1 MVDYEN
7 HDVENEVDEACDDD
21 GEVYHGDILVN
32 DDEDLQGEELVN
44 DDGNNHVEAFASKP
58 HGEAQPLQLVLHG
71 MDLFRLL
78 DL

>member
-7 HDVENEVDEACDDD
+7 HDVENEVDEAYDDD
-21 GEVYHGDILVN
+21 LEVYHGDILVN

-44 DDGNNHVEAFASKP
+44 DDGDNHVEAFASKP
-58 HGEAQPLQLVLHG
+58 QEEAQPLQLVLHG